1 MWHWNSLWVPP
12 RGDKPAADDTQRP
25 PTAWSSEHAM
35 AMQSHAWDSLLG
47 ASRAWWTFWLAA
59 LPLPQ
64 HPGEV
69 EPPEQTDASP
79 GSGARTA
86 ARVQAGEDADEA
98 AEQADEDEEAEPAS
112 DAEQE
117 DEEDDEPQAAAAP
130 APRRARSAA
139 SAATKRGSRTAATPR
154 KR

>member
-1 MWHWNSLWVPP
+1 
-12 RGDKPAADDTQRP
+12 
-25 PTAWSSEHAM
+25 
-35 AMQSHAWDSLLG
+35 MQSHAWDSLLS

-69 EPPEQTDASP
+69 EAPEQLDTTPAS
-79 GSGARTA
+79 GLNGA

-98 AEQADEDEEAEPAS
+98 AEQADEDESAPDD
-112 DAEQE
+112 DAA
-117 DEEDDEPQAAAAP
+117 DEEDEPEAMAAAAP

-139 SAATKRGSRTAATPR
+139 PAAAKRSGRATAASR

>member
-12 RGDKPAADDTQRP
+12 RGDKPAADDAQRP

-35 AMQSHAWDSLLG
+35 AMQSHAWDSLLS

-69 EPPEQTDASP
+69 EAPEQPDTTPAS
-79 GSGARTA
+79 GLNGA
-86 ARVQAGEDADEA
+86 ARVQAGEDGDEA
-98 AEQADEDEEAEPAS
+98 AEQADEDESAPDD
-112 DAEQE
+112 DAA
-117 DEEDDEPQAAAAP
+117 DEEDEPEAMAAAAP

-139 SAATKRGSRTAATPR
+139 PAAAKRSGRATAASR